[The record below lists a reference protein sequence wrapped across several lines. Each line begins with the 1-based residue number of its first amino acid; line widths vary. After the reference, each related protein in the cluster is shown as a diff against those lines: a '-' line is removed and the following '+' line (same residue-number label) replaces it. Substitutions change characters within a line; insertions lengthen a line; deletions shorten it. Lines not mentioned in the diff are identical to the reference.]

1 MIKYDLITKKI
12 LFLNKLPIKINLFKK
27 IYYIFYLRSR
37 SIIILYKIN

>member
-12 LFLNKLPIKINLFKK
+12 LFLNKLSIKINLFKK

-37 SIIILYKIN
+37 FIIILYKIN